1 MEHNQWIALLKQDVV
16 PALGCTEPVCVALC
30 AAYAGGHNIPKD
42 IIDTVVKNNN
52 LDLADIAC
60 KIEETFWK

>member
-30 AAYAGGHNIPKD
+30 AAYAGGHNIPQEILK
-42 IIDTVVKNNN
+42 TVVENNH
-52 LDLADIAC
+52 LDLDEIAQ
-60 KIEETFWK
+60 KIEDTFWK